1 MNSIDF
7 KKIGNLNDSSPE
19 AKTIADLIR
28 ERESKVRE
36 INAKF
41 LELSYKESNYMVSIF
56 KF

>member
-7 KKIGNLNDSSPE
+7 KKIANFNDSSTE

-41 LELSYKESNYMVSIF
+41 LELGYKESNYMVSIF
-56 KF
+56 YF